1 MTKDIY
7 EDGAKVSKGLKLNN
21 DKSYISAK
29 NEDIKNADDTF
40 RKEAHNLILEQQDK
54 NKKMLELVKSF
65 LYFVNDSTLSEN
77 KSPIIKE
84 VESSTRTELTKLAL
98 DLDNDESISTMGIGS
113 MAVSQALLKAC
124 FVLRDKLNSSLYE
137 NSLLSNELIVVNK
150 NIKEMKAQIKFVS
163 DTVRIN
169 NAVY

>member
-1 MTKDIY
+1 MAKDIY
-7 EDGAKVSKGLKLNN
+7 EDGAKVSKGLKINN
-21 DKSYISAK
+21 EKSYISVK
-29 NEDIKNADDTF
+29 NEGFKNSEDTF
-40 RKEAHNLILEQQDK
+40 RKEAHDLILEQQDK

-65 LYFVNDSTLSEN
+65 LYFVNDSTLPEN

-98 DLDNDESISTMGIGS
+98 DLDNDENISTMGIGS

-124 FVLRDKLNSSLYE
+124 FTLRDKLNSSLYE
-137 NSLLSNELIVVNK
+137 NSLLSNELIALNK
-150 NIKEMKAQIKFVS
+150 DIKEIKKQLQFIS